1 MRFLQSWPQPE
12 IAVIGA
18 EEKDT
23 MRTSA
28 MHAWIA
34 MDLGFVTIREN
45 YANDLLA
52 SKPIFIEKL
61 VNERNQVRFPSKYK

>member
-1 MRFLQSWPQPE
+1 
-12 IAVIGA
+12 
-18 EEKDT
+18 